1 MTTKT
6 RFFPALAM
14 LGLATM
20 AAPASAQIFGQT
32 DPDVFRCESVS
43 SREVTCRLPA
53 GKSATFEEQHS
64 QSACTLRSSYWI
76 YSDRV
81 VVSKGCRASFR
92 VHDND
97 TVELADVRAELSDE
111 RARKIRSDNNFG
123 STPSIAIL
131 TERQRDL
138 GASRISYEGTARVT
152 VKGAPWKTVQFSSE
166 YDLRTRDLSNLDYW
180 TEGTPTGDASERRS
194 LLRDRLDDAM
204 EDKLDAEFRNVRG
217 ANPRFELLTDEERT
231 ISSNVSGYSGTGR
244 ISIDGKEWTNVTFES
259 TYDWRADRFTALDYG
274 RTAGYGGRGMDPDA
288 ERSLAAALAAEVRR
302 QLGSGDV
309 QVAINRRYSETGKSN
324 GKVTYTGKFGYS
336 WNDGDWVT
344 RGFEAVLNPAGYNVR
359 ELRIYRAAR
368 SSR

>member
-14 LGLATM
+14 LGLAAM
-20 AAPASAQIFGQT
+20 AAPASAQLFGQP

-43 SREVTCRLPA
+43 SREVTCRLPT
-53 GKSATFEEQHS
+53 GKSAVFEEQHS

-92 VHDND
+92 MHD
-97 TVELADVRAELSDE
+97 TGSVELADVRAELSDAL
-111 RARKIRSDNNFG
+111 ARKIRSDNNFG
-123 STPSIAIL
+123 TTPSITIL

-138 GASRISYEGTARVT
+138 GGSRIAYEGTARAT
-152 VKGAPWKTVQFSSE
+152 VSGATWKTVEFSSE

-180 TEGTPTGDASERRS
+180 TQGTRTGDTSERRS

-204 EDKLDAEFRNVRG
+204 EDKLRAEFRNVRG
-217 ANPRFELLTDEERT
+217 ASPRFELLTDEERT
-231 ISSNVSGYSGTGR
+231 VSSSVSDYSGTGR
-244 ISIDGKEWTNVTFES
+244 ISIDGKDWTNVTFES
-259 TYDWRADRFTALDYG
+259 TYDWRANRFTKLDYG
-274 RTAGYGGRGMDPDA
+274 RTAGYGDRGMDPDA

-309 QVAINRRYSETGKSN
+309 QVAINRRYSESN
-324 GKVTYTGKFGYS
+324 KASGKVTYTGKFGYS

-359 ELRIYRAAR
+359 ELRIYRT
-368 SSR
+368 SR